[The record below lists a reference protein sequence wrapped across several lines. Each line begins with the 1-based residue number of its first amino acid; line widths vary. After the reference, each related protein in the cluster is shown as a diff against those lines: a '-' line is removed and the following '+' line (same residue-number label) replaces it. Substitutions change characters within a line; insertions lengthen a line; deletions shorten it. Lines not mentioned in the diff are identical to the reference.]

1 MQCLACHQAR
11 HKLSTKGLENYR
23 THQKCTNEQK
33 IGSLAVFKAD
43 PWRLLYSEAAAD
55 FALPKTTWN
64 IFTPLWGDTWMG
76 RNPHHQAVLMAWG
89 TARRCISRPC
99 SGAANSS
106 GFQSTSDPLSVRAAS
121 FREIPS
127 LQVISKCLS
136 TALQKCLP
144 SPTIFLL
151 TSKYTLYAP
160 L

>member
-76 RNPHHQAVLMAWG
+76 RNPHHQAVLMASQEMHFQTLQWG
-89 TARRCISRPC
+89 CKQLRFSEHFW
-99 SGAANSS
+99 SSLSKSSFLQGNSQS
-106 GFQSTSDPLSVRAAS
+106 PGDLKMSLNSTSKMSSLPHNLSPH
-121 FREIPS
+121 F
-127 LQVISKCLS
+127 
-136 TALQKCLP
+136 
-144 SPTIFLL
+144 
-151 TSKYTLYAP
+151 
-160 L
+160 